1 MQATQAPNSIATPDS
16 PSAAPGTAE
25 TGEPTTEARRL
36 SAARWIVPGI
46 FLLGLVLRVATL
58 DAHSL
63 WYDEVLSIE
72 TAQRGLNAI
81 FIDRFGWMLNQP
93 PLHYIL
99 VWLSVQPVDP
109 VTTSM
114 LARLPSALA
123 GSLTVLVVYGLG
135 KELFGRTQGIIAAL
149 LVALSTVSLTY
160 SQDLRPYAILTFLT
174 TLSVYCLVMSEHT
187 GEGRWWLAFTVA
199 SIANLAN
206 AYLALSLVLPALA
219 PFLAVLIVK
228 SIAWGRVPSSQADTD
243 PRPPPAS
250 LIPLDPRPRAK
261 VGLRTR
267 LRASLLA
274 IAVASSAVIV
284 DMLQVPRVAPD
295 LRALDVR
302 SILASPIELVGWF
315 TQFGIG
321 GQTERLLQLLLC
333 LVSFWGLYLA
343 VRAGRWRGALLCA
356 SLIVIPATI
365 LAVLGTTN
373 PVFQRYALFAM
384 PVYFLLIANGLVP
397 AKIGEGRWA
406 MDDEGKNNTRLNP
419 VVYRLWPIG
428 GSGPHFPALAI
439 PARSHKIASAATIFV
454 VCLFALGDAVY
465 FDPVGHSSL
474 AYRPDYRGV
483 ADYLRAHVAPN
494 DIIVFTEADPTVST
508 FYWHGSP
515 PVPAFAI
522 IDPRLPVQRVTGSIY
537 WIAAASALSPRA
549 AADYHMLEVGGFEGL
564 VVTLEKG
571 PVSDVASSMERFTN
585 ALASGGT
592 SNHAVQLTRGSIYQ
606 SRGDIAGAVRAYKA
620 AGTQFSVG
628 VEHLRTAEGFSVR
641 GDSESGWREAIV
653 SKGQEPEK
661 PAVHYWFARQLS
673 IEGYTAQSRIEAQI
687 AQGLQASVYTP

>member
-16 PSAAPGTAE
+16 PSAAPGTAGI
-25 TGEPTTEARRL
+25 GEP
-36 SAARWIVPGI
+36 AAEGSRPFATRWAVPGI

-81 FIDRFGWMLNQP
+81 FTDRFGWMLNQP

-135 KELFGRTQGIIAAL
+135 KELFGRAQGIIAAL

-174 TLSVYCLVMSEHT
+174 TLSVYCLVKAEHT
-187 GEGRWWLAFTVA
+187 GEGRWWLAFAVS

-219 PFLAVLIVK
+219 PFLVVLIAK
-228 SIAWGRVPSSQADTD
+228 SIAGGAGPNSQADTD
-243 PRPPPAS
+243 PRPPLAS
-250 LIPLDPRPRAK
+250 LIPLGPRRLKAK
-261 VGLRTR
+261 IGLKTG
-267 LRASLLA
+267 LWVSLLA
-274 IAVASSAVIV
+274 IAAASFAVVV
-284 DMLQVPRVAPD
+284 DMMQVPRVAPD

-302 SILASPIELVGWF
+302 SILASPMELVGWF

-333 LVSFWGLYLA
+333 LFAFWGLYLA

-397 AKIGEGRWA
+397 AAGVVTMDDGRWT
-406 MDDEGKNNTRLNP
+406 MGVRIVPGSTPSSIVHRLSS
-419 VVYRLWPIG
+419 L
-428 GSGPHFPALAI
+428 
-439 PARSHKIASAATIFV
+439 ATILV

-465 FDPVGHSSL
+465 FDPAGHSSL

-494 DIIVFTEADPTVST
+494 DIIVFTEADPTVSA
-508 FYWHGSP
+508 FYWNGSP
-515 PVPAFAI
+515 PAPAFSI
-522 IDPRLPVQRVTGSIY
+522 LDPRLPVQRVTGSVY
-537 WIAAASALSPRA
+537 WIAAAGALPSRA
-549 AADYHMLEVGGFEGL
+549 ATGLHMIEVGGFEGL
-564 VVTLEKG
+564 VIARETG
-571 PVSDVASSMERFTN
+571 PASDIGGSMERFAN

-592 SNHAVQLTRGSIYQ
+592 GGHAVHLMLGSIYQ
-606 SRGDIAGAVRAYKA
+606 SRGDVAGAVRAYRA

-628 VEHLRTAEGFSVR
+628 AEHLRTAEGFTVR
-641 GDSESGWREAIV
+641 GDSAKGWREAIV

-673 IEGYTAQSRIEAQI
+673 VEGYTAQSRVETQI
-687 AQGLQASVYTP
+687 AQALLDLEH